1 VIRMVKSAANRSVKA
16 AALAAAAVLGT
27 AGGALAQSDIGVVLM
42 HGKQS
47 PPGAFADMS
56 AQLRAKGMKV
66 MAPAM
71 PWARGQ
77 WERISVTVE
86 AAHQQIDGM
95 VAQLR
100 AQGARRIVVGG
111 HSIGANVALSYA
123 AQRGNVA
130 GVILIAPG
138 HQPPFY
144 YRSMLDFRAA
154 LERAAGLVQSGQGGQ
169 PFSGP
174 DNNQGRT
181 FTISTTAEV
190 YLSWMSP
197 QRLANMSG
205 QAPRVS
211 PRIPVMMII
220 GSGDPAF
227 AMAQSSIYQPAAK
240 HAYSK
245 YVAIQGGDHISVLG
259 TAGNYVSEWL
269 QGLPAEGAPQP
280 GPAAPRGAQSG
291 AQTISQTCQRFEGTW
306 TSRGPSGTIAL
317 ARTGATWSISGTGS
331 PAMSQDGQP
340 VRSVQRTGS
349 KVEVVT
355 ANGTRLELEENAR
368 KLTGTLAGQRG
379 VANVDM
385 TCVR

>member
-1 VIRMVKSAANRSVKA
+1 
-16 AALAAAAVLGT
+16 
-27 AGGALAQSDIGVVLM
+27 M
-42 HGKQS
+42 HGKQA
-47 PPGAFADMS
+47 PPGAFADMA

-66 MAPAM
+66 TAPPM
-71 PWARGQ
+71 PWGRGQ

-95 VAQLR
+95 VAQFR

-144 YRSMLDFRAA
+144 YRTMPDFRAA
-154 LERAAGLVQSGQGGQ
+154 LERATASVQSGQGSQ
-169 PFSGP
+169 PLSGP
-174 DNNQGRT
+174 DNNQGRN
-181 FTISTTAEV
+181 FTISTTAEI

-205 QAPRVS
+205 QAPRLS
-211 PRIPVMMII
+211 PRIPVLMII

-227 AMAQSSIYQPAAK
+227 AMAQSSIYQPAAR

-280 GPAAPRGAQSG
+280 GPAAPRGAQPG

-306 TSRGPSGTIAL
+306 TSRGPSGTL
-317 ARTGATWSISGTGS
+317 VLVRTGATWSMSGTGA
-331 PAMSQDGQP
+331 PNMPQEPQP

-355 ANGTRLELEENAR
+355 ATGTRLDLEENAR
-368 KLTGTLAGQRG
+368 KLSGSLTTPRGTAS
-379 VANVDM
+379 VDM